1 MTNHETH
8 AYHVLVIEDDADTRD
23 LVQVVLEDA
32 GYTVTVAS
40 DGAAAL
46 ALLWEPGFLPDLIL
60 LDLRMRLVDGRTFR
74 RMQQGHPQWCT
85 IPVVMISAN
94 LEVHATAHALRVDA
108 VLLKP
113 CTVPEL
119 LRTVQW
125 YAR

>member
-1 MTNHETH
+1 MPRAAAH
-8 AYHVLVIEDDADTRD
+8 ADQVLVIDDDADIRD
-23 LVQVVLEDA
+23 VVQMILEDA
-32 GYTVTVAS
+32 GYTVTLAP

-46 ALLWEPGFLPDLIL
+46 GVLRQGTRLPDLIL

-113 CTVPEL
+113 FTVPEL
-119 LRTVQW
+119 LATVQW